1 MQPRR
6 QARRQ
11 RSQPVVAGNAG
22 GSKRGLAEIEGQALE
37 PGRHSRH
44 QRPQPVVA
52 DAAACETYAGTWC
65 TK

>member
-11 RSQPVVAGNAG
+11 RSQPVVAFAG
-22 GSKRGLAEIEGQALE
+22 GKRGLAEVEGQALE
-37 PGRHSRH
+37 PGRQARH

-52 DAAACETYAGTWC
+52 DTAACETYAGTWC